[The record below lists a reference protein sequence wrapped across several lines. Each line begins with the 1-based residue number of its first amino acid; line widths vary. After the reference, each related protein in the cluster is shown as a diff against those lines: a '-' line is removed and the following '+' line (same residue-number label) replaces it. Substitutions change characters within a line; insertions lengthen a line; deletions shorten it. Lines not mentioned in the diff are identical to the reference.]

1 MSPGVSTGP
10 AYQPK
15 MRNPVLRFLFDHT
28 IDEYPTGGRRVAY
41 LALAVL
47 ATIVLYYTY
56 YTQTGVVLPILA
68 TLHMKFAYYVGIV
81 VVSNALGAFASLPAS
96 QTDRLGRTNV
106 VIYGVL
112 IVGILMV
119 FGVPNAHS
127 ELGFAVVICLIGIVE
142 GAILVATPALVRDF
156 SPQLG
161 RASAMGFWTVG
172 PVAGSLIVA
181 IVANHTLSHFGT
193 AHWDSQF
200 IISGIVAFVTFVLAL
215 FFLKDLSPR
224 LRDQLMVS
232 ARDEALLEARARGLS
247 DADVAKAT
255 QRPWAQILKWDLIG
269 SAFGISV
276 FLLIYFVAASFF
288 TIYYPTVFKN
298 PNGTQ
303 FTVAQANGLN
313 QWFWAAD
320 IVALIVAG
328 LLSDRLRVRK
338 PFMLIGALASMVML
352 VIFASRTY
360 HPFTSYNTLAYLSVG
375 LAITLAVVFAPWMAG
390 YTESVESKNPALV
403 ATGLA
408 LWGWTIRIV
417 VAVSFIFLPVVINT
431 VNPIVDNLPVS
442 QVIIHGESIADWA
455 ATNPA
460 SVNFATKYQAV
471 LKPVQALPA
480 SVQAGLCASP
490 QSSAALSYAASHLA
504 APEIKTLLALQPKLD
519 KYVCPYPDQLA
530 YLSKHQVA
538 LTTLNNAVNK
548 TAKQWR
554 TWFLIDLIGMIVFI
568 PLIWLTKG
576 RWSPAAAKRDAE
588 DHDRRVNEELSHMLA
603 DEKTA
608 AGSP

>member
-1 MSPGVSTGP
+1 
-10 AYQPK
+10 

-41 LALAVL
+41 LALAIL

-56 YTQTGVVLPILA
+56 YTQTGVVLPILS
-68 TLHMKFAYYVGIV
+68 TLHMSFAYYVGIV

-112 IVGILMV
+112 VVGLLMV
-119 FGVPNAHS
+119 FGVPHAHTETS
-127 ELGFAVVICLIGIVE
+127 FAIVICLIGIVE

-181 IVANHTLSHFGT
+181 IVANHTLAHYGT

-200 IISGIVAFVTFVLAL
+200 IISGIVAFVTFALAL
-215 FFLKDLSPR
+215 VWLKDLSPR

-232 ARDEALLEARARGLS
+232 LRDEALVEARARGLS
-247 DADVAKAT
+247 DADVARAT
-255 QRPWAQILKWDLIG
+255 QRPWSQILKWDLIG

-276 FLLIYFVAASFF
+276 FLLIYYVAASFF

-298 PNGTQ
+298 PDGTQ

-313 QWFWAAD
+313 QWFWGAD
-320 IVALIVAG
+320 IIALIAAG
-328 LLSDRLRVRK
+328 ILSDRLRVRK
-338 PFMLIGALASMVML
+338 PFMLFGALASMVML
-352 VIFASRTY
+352 IIFASRAS
-360 HPFTSYNTLAYLSVG
+360 HPFTSYTTLAWLSVL

-390 YTESVESKNPALV
+390 YTESVEAKNPALV

-408 LWGWTIRIV
+408 LWGWIIRIV
-417 VAVSFIFLPVVINT
+417 VAISFIFLPVVINT

-442 QVIIHGESIADWA
+442 QVVINGESIANWVATHEANVTYAEQHA
-455 ATNPA
+455 ALLTA
-460 SVNFATKYQAV
+460 VN
-471 LKPVQALPA
+471 ALPA
-480 SVQAGLCASP
+480 DVKAGLTATP
-490 QSSAALSYAASHLA
+490 PTAHAIAVASAALGPAKFNELVAQQA
-504 APEIKTLLALQPKLD
+504 NFK
-519 KYVCPYPDQLA
+519 KYVVPYQAQLA
-530 YLSKHQVA
+530 YLQAHQQA
-538 LTTLNNAVNK
+538 LTTLNDNVGR
-548 TAKQWR
+548 TAKQWQK
-554 TWFLIDLIGMIVFI
+554 WFLVDLIGMIVFI

-576 RWSPAAAKRDAE
+576 RWSPAAARRDAE
-588 DHDRRVNEELSHMLA
+588 EHDQRVNEELEHILA
-603 DEKTA
+603 DQPAATA
-608 AGSP
+608 RS